1 MTFPIMKTLEIK
13 APAKVNL
20 ALDITGKREDGY
32 HLLET
37 VFQTVSI
44 YDKLKITMTSEPGI
58 KLSCSEPWLPCNEK
72 NLAYKAANAFL
83 HRAEIKNGVRI
94 FLEKKIPSQAGMGG
108 GSSDAAAVLTGMNIL
123 CGNIFS
129 RDTLCEMAASLGADV
144 PFFLYGGTA
153 YAEGIGEKLEQLP
166 SLEGIPVVAAKGK
179 GGISTPEAYRRIDTL
194 DNPVHPGTQALREA
208 VKAGEDTDDIWK
220 YCGNI
225 FEQVTELRD
234 VANIR
239 KTMLDMGAVFACM
252 SGSGSA
258 VFGIFRDK
266 NSARICRNK
275 LAQRYPF
282 AVCCETTGKQILH
295 QNNLEENECSKEL

>member
-20 ALDITGKREDGY
+20 ALDITGRREDGY

-37 VFQTVSI
+37 VFQSISI
-44 YDKLKITMTSEPGI
+44 YDKLRITLTSEPGI
-58 KLSCSEPWLPCNEK
+58 RLSCSEPWLPCNEK
-72 NLAYKAANAFL
+72 NLAYKAAYAFIR
-83 HRAEIKNGVRI
+83 RAEIKNGVRI

-108 GSSDAAAVLTGMNIL
+108 GSSDAAAVLMGMNIL
-123 CGNIFS
+123 CGNMFS
-129 RDTLCEMAASLGADV
+129 RDALCDMAASLGADV

-166 SLEGIPVVAAKGK
+166 SLTGIPVVAAKGK
-179 GGISTPEAYRRIDTL
+179 GGISTPEAYRRIDAL
-194 DNPVHPGTQALREA
+194 ENPVHPCTKALREA
-208 VKAGEDTDDIWK
+208 VKAGEDTDKLWQ

-239 KTMLDMGAVFACM
+239 KTMLNMGAAFACM

-266 NSARICRNK
+266 KTAGLCRDK
-275 LAQRYPF
+275 LAARYPF

-295 QNNLEENECSKEL
+295 QNNLEEDKCSKEL